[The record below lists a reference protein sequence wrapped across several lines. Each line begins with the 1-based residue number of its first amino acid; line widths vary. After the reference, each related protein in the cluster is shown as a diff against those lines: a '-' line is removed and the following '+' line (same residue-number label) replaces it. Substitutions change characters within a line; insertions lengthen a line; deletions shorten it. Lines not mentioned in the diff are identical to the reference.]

1 MIREGMIVA
10 RKSYQCD
17 ILFQVHKIDEQL
29 QIAELIGEEVRLFA
43 DAPLFDLVIMSELEK
58 DKLRNA
64 MKEKVDRSFRLFRQ
78 DYALL
83 KQKREY
89 VTSSG
94 YKQTDRYFEMPGKVL
109 HVDGDNRYLEKC
121 LVLYK
126 KLNVP
131 VVGVHMPEV
140 DMPKRVPKLIEQ
152 VRPDVLVIT
161 GHDAYLKSK
170 GEKKDLQAYRHSK
183 HFVRAVKEAR
193 TKSHHLDQL
202 VIFAGACQSHFESL
216 IKAGANF
223 ASSPERVNIHALDPV
238 YIVSKICFTSFMD
251 RVHVSDVLR
260 NALSNEGGL
269 GGVETRGLLRTG
281 MPIQS
286 GSGINSLSK
295 EENEDSAK

>member
-17 ILFQVHKIDEQL
+17 ILFQIKKIDREK

-43 DAPLFDLVIMSELEK
+43 DAPLADLVVMSETEK
-58 DKLRNA
+58 QKLRNQL
-64 MKEKVDRSFRLFRQ
+64 KEKTERSYRLFRQ
-78 DYALL
+78 DYELL

-94 YKQTDRYFEMPGKVL
+94 YKQTDKYFELPGKVL
-109 HVDGDNRYLEKC
+109 HVDGDSRYLEKC
-121 LVLYK
+121 LALYK
-126 KLNVP
+126 KLHVP

-140 DMPKRVPKLIEQ
+140 DMPQRVPQLIDQ
-152 VRPDVLVIT
+152 VRPDALVIT
-161 GHDAYLKSK
+161 GHDAYVKSK
-170 GEKKDLQAYRHSK
+170 GEKKDLHAYRHSK
-183 HFVRAVKEAR
+183 YFVRTVKEVR
-193 TKSHHLDQL
+193 TKIRHLDQL

-223 ASSPERVNIHALDPV
+223 ASSPKRVNIHALDPV
-238 YIVSKICFTSFMD
+238 YLVSKICFTSFMD

-260 NALSNEGGL
+260 NTLSNEGGI

-281 MPIQS
+281 MPIHS
-286 GSGINSLSK
+286 EVELMLK
-295 EENEDSAK
+295 ENEIN